1 MHRIPTDT
9 RRQRRGEALLAELVP
24 LARNRAEE
32 AEELQQARFDGAAA
46 HLQPFFR
53 IDNIA
58 GIEVYEGGEGYRVD
72 LVFKDHPH
80 EMDRLSSPNGLTLED
95 EEDAIEYALG
105 LLVVMLRN
113 EAFEAEAGRNPA
125 LLDTHL
131 WFDLAGIWL
140 GMPHHA
146 FVAMREAAARDR
158 RTPMRV
164 AGEIAD
170 QLRRIAPAGI
180 TPETLERI
188 EDGERSKL
196 MGLILLALH
205 KGISQVVT
213 AQNAGRVQ
221 ERGSPLAAVPVF
233 DMERTTAA
241 LYEPQSGPSSPLGAL
256 GPSVPYLH

>member
-1 MHRIPTDT
+1 MHRIPTDI

-58 GIEVYEGGEGYRVD
+58 GIEVYEAGDGYRVD
-72 LVFKDHPH
+72 LVFKDHPG
-80 EMDRLSSPNGLTLED
+80 ETDRLSSPDGLDLED
-95 EEDAIEYALG
+95 EEDAIDYALG

-113 EAFEAEAGRNPA
+113 EAFEVEARRNPA

-140 GMPHHA
+140 GVPHHA
-146 FVAMREAAARDR
+146 FVGMREAAARDW

-170 QLRRIAPAGI
+170 LLRRVAPAGI
-180 TPETLERI
+180 TPDTLERM
-188 EDGERSKL
+188 EDSERSKL
-196 MGLILLALH
+196 MGLILLALN

-213 AQNAGRVQ
+213 AQNAGRVP
-221 ERGSPLAAVPVF
+221 ERGSPLATVPVF